1 MIEWYKNNR
10 EKKNFWTKDKET
22 RVKIEPRINANVGL
36 RTTGPHD
43 YHDISWPRF
52 LESPDKC

>member
-52 LESPDKC
+52 LESPD